1 MKRNLFYA
9 IAIALC
15 GMVSFSSCT
24 KDYDDDLR
32 INRELIE
39 NNEKELRALID
50 AYQVLVENTLQ
61 QMEQA
66 YESADAVIKQKM
78 KAEFDAAKMRLNA
91 LEAGLTAAQGNI
103 SALQNDLAAF
113 KAAVNL
119 DFQRVNAN
127 IEAIN
132 ARIDDADRKIAA
144 LDTRLTTVET
154 AIGDLKAWK
163 TLAEAKV
170 AELEKSQNAS
180 KAEIEALK
188 QRIATVEAR
197 ITALETKLADLEKT
211 MNTADEALGARI
223 DDLVAQLG
231 VQETS
236 LTALIASVQTSLTD
250 KMNDFK
256 EQMTQAFDAHK
267 ASVDTELAEMAGD
280 LTDLVNL
287 VDDLTGTIDYLMG
300 EVGELRQKVAELTT
314 QIAGLASAADLQALA
329 VKVSELT
336 TALKTQEALLKIYI
350 DNNSG
355 NIEANKEAIEALK
368 SMIDALRSELELKI
382 ANAIADKVTK
392 TEMDDAVAQI
402 EADYQAADEALQALI
417 DTINDTTIPALES
430 RLEGIEEYVTGLQ
443 NRIQALKWV
452 PAYADGALTLTA
464 TVTSDNTA
472 YQTAVLREE
481 LYIACNAADI
491 IGRITAPE
499 STYTCEVVVNKVTTR
514 GIVPSPFGS
523 ATLSPGSTDNT
534 LTIEMEY
541 TDLESLWSSFN
552 GGTEPVSMELQL
564 AVKITDGKGN
574 TAMTDFADV
583 MIVNQSAD

>member
-66 YESADAVIKQKM
+66 YENADAVIKQEM
-78 KAEFDAAKMRLNA
+78 KAEFDAAKMRLTA
-91 LEAGLTAAQGNI
+91 LEAGLTVAQGNI
-103 SALQNDLAAF
+103 STLQSDLAAF
-113 KAAVNL
+113 KAAVNI

-127 IEAIN
+127 IDAIN
-132 ARIDDADRKIAA
+132 ARIDDADKKIAA

-154 AIGDLKAWK
+154 AVNDLKAWK

-170 AELEKSQNAS
+170 AELESSQNAS

-197 ITALETKLADLEKT
+197 ITALETKLADLET
-211 MNTADEALGARI
+211 AMHMADEALGSRI
-223 DDLVAQLG
+223 DDLTAQLG

-236 LTALIASVQTSLTD
+236 LTALIASVQTALTD

-256 EQMTQAFDAHK
+256 EQMTLAFDNHK
-267 ASVDTELAEMAGD
+267 NSVDAELAVMAED
-280 LTDLVNL
+280 LTDLVSQ
-287 VDDLTGTIDYLMG
+287 VTDMTGTIDYLTG
-300 EVGELRQKVAELTT
+300 EVGDLQQKVAEITT

-368 SMIDALRSELELKI
+368 SMIDALRSELEQKI

-392 TEMDDAVAQI
+392 TEMDEAVAQI

-417 DTINDTTIPALES
+417 DTINDTTIPAIES

-452 PAYADGALTLTA
+452 PAYSDGALTLVA
-464 TVTSDNTA
+464 TKNAEASA
-472 YQTAVLREE
+472 YQTAVLTEE

-491 IGRITAPE
+491 IERIIAPE
-499 STYTCEVVVNKVTTR
+499 STYTCEVVVNQVTTR
-514 GIVPSPFGS
+514 GIVPSPFGP
-523 ATLSPGSTDNT
+523 ATLSAGSTDNT
-534 LTIEMEY
+534 LTIEMDF
-541 TDLESLWSSFN
+541 TDLNLLWETFN
-552 GGTEPVSMELQL
+552 HQTSPVSMELQL
-564 AVKITDGKGN
+564 AVKITDDKGN

-583 MIVNQSAD
+583 MIVNQSAN